1 MVSKTWSYWFV
12 CKPPH
17 NCIIIELYMY
27 QLRIII
33 RKHTDG
39 VINTII
45 YISIIELYIR
55 LNDYGI
61 ILLVNN

>member
-27 QLRIII
+27 QLRIIV

-45 YISIIELYIR
+45 YINY
-55 LNDYGI
+55 
-61 ILLVNN
+61 